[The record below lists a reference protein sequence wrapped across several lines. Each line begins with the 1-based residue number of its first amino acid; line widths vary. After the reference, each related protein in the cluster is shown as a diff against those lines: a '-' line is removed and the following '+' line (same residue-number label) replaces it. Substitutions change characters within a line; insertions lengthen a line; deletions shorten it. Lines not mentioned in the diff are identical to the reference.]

1 MNIIVTALIVLGCI
15 AIISA
20 VILYFVAK
28 KFAVYEDPLIDQVAE
43 VLPGANCGG
52 CGYAGCRAFAEN
64 CVKTG
69 KLERDYC
76 PVGGT
81 DVMKRVAALLGVEAQ
96 TSEPKVAVL
105 LCNGNSECRPKLTTY
120 TGVKKCSIAHATYAG
135 ETGCKFGCIGFGDCE
150 VSCAFDA
157 LHIDAAT
164 GLPVIDEDK
173 CTACGACV
181 KACPK
186 LLLQLRKKGPKNR
199 KVYVACKNQDKGAV
213 ARKACSNACI
223 GCSKCVKECP
233 FEAITIENNVAYI
246 DDTKCRLC
254 RKCVAVCPTGAIHAI
269 NFPVKKDENV

>member
-199 KVYVACKNQDKGAV
+199 KVYVACKSQDKGAV

-254 RKCVAVCPTGAIHAI
+254 RKCVAVCPTGAIHAV

>member
-157 LHIDAAT
+157 LHIDTAT

-199 KVYVACKNQDKGAV
+199 KVYVACKSQDKGAV

-246 DDTKCRLC
+246 DDSKCRLC
-254 RKCVAVCPTGAIHAI
+254 RKCVAVCPTGAIHAV

>member
-1 MNIIVTALIVLGCI
+1 MNIIVTSLLVLGGI
-15 AIISA
+15 AIVAA
-20 VILYFVAK
+20 VILYIVAR
-28 KFAVYEDPLIDQVAE
+28 KFAVYEDPLIDQIAE

-81 DVMKRVAALLGVEAQ
+81 DVMKRVAALLGVEATDSAPQ
-96 TSEPKVAVL
+96 VAVL
-105 LCNGNSECRPKLTTY
+105 LCNGSSACRPKLTTY

-157 LHIDAAT
+157 LHIDPTT

-186 LLLQLRKKGPKNR
+186 MLLQLRKKGPKNR
-199 KVYVACKNQDKGAV
+199 KVYVACKSQDKGAI
-213 ARKACSNACI
+213 AKKACANACI

-233 FEAITIENNVAYI
+233 FEAITVTNNVAYI

-254 RKCVAVCPTGAIHAI
+254 RKCVAVCPTGAIHAV

>member
-157 LHIDAAT
+157 LHIDTAT

-246 DDTKCRLC
+246 DDSKCRLC
-254 RKCVAVCPTGAIHAI
+254 RKCVAVCPTGAIHAV

>member
-246 DDTKCRLC
+246 DDSKCRLC
-254 RKCVAVCPTGAIHAI
+254 RKCVAVCPTGAIHAV

>member
-1 MNIIVTALIVLGCI
+1 VVLGSI
-15 AIISA
+15 AIIAA
-20 VILYFVAK
+20 VILFLVAR

-96 TSEPKVAVL
+96 ISDPKVAVL
-105 LCNGNSECRPKLTTY
+105 LCNGSSACRPKLTTY
-120 TGVKKCSIAHATYAG
+120 TGVKKCSIANTTYAG
-135 ETGCKFGCIGFGDCE
+135 ETGCKFGCIGFGDCQ
-150 VSCAFDA
+150 VACAFDA
-157 LHIDAAT
+157 LHIDPTT

-173 CTACGACV
+173 CTACGACT

-186 LLLQLRKKGPKNR
+186 LLLQLRKKGPKGR
-199 KVYVACKNQDKGAV
+199 KVYVACKSQDKGAI
-213 ARKACSNACI
+213 AKKACANACI

-233 FEAITIENNVAYI
+233 FEAITVTNNVAYI

-254 RKCVAVCPTGAIHAI
+254 RKCVAVCPTGAIHAV

>member
-96 TSEPKVAVL
+96 ASEPKVAVL

-199 KVYVACKNQDKGAV
+199 KVYVACKSQDKGAV

-254 RKCVAVCPTGAIHAI
+254 RKCVAVCPTGAIHAV

>member
-96 TSEPKVAVL
+96 ASEPKVAVL

-246 DDTKCRLC
+246 DDSKCRLC
-254 RKCVAVCPTGAIHAI
+254 RKCVAVCPTGAIHAV

>member
-1 MNIIVTALIVLGCI
+1 MNVIVTSLLVLGCI
-15 AIISA
+15 AMVAA
-20 VILYFVAK
+20 VILYVVAR
-28 KFAVYEDPLIDQVAE
+28 KFAVQEDPRIDQVAA

-52 CGYAGCRAFAEN
+52 CGYAGCRAFAET

-81 DVMKRVAALLGVEAQ
+81 EVMKRVAAILGLEAVESAPQ
-96 TSEPKVAVL
+96 VAVL
-105 LCNGNSECRPKLTTY
+105 LCNGTADCRPTLTHY
-120 TGVKKCSIAHATYAG
+120 TGVKKCAIAHTTYAG
-135 ETGCKFGCIGFGDCE
+135 QTGCKFGCIGFGDCQ
-150 VSCAFDA
+150 VACAFDA
-157 LHIDAAT
+157 LHVDPQT

-213 ARKACSNACI
+213 ARKACTNACI
-223 GCSKCVKECP
+223 GCGKCVKDCP
-233 FEAITIENNVAYI
+233 FDAITLINNVAYI
-246 DDTKCRLC
+246 DDSKCRLC
-254 RKCVAVCPTGAIHAI
+254 KKCVAVCPTGAIHAV

>member
-254 RKCVAVCPTGAIHAI
+254 RKCVAVCPTGAIHAV